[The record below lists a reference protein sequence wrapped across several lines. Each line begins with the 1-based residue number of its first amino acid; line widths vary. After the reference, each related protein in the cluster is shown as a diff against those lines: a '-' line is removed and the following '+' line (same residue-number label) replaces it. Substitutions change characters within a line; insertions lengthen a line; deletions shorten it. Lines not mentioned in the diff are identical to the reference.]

1 MSEWVRR
8 VSAAVAVGALGV
20 SLAACGEPDDNAP
33 HPGEP
38 TPKLMLLRLATT
50 DTIST
55 GTFMVTGSLFR
66 VDSSSHP
73 SMSGSRMSRSTA
85 AGTS

>member
-1 MSEWVRR
+1 VSEWVRR

-50 DTIST
+50 DTIASRRT
-55 GTFMVTGSLFR
+55 TMRTGSVACGRQKQLR
-66 VDSSSHP
+66 
-73 SMSGSRMSRSTA
+73 
-85 AGTS
+85 

>member
-20 SLAACGEPDDNAP
+20 SSAACGEPDDNAP

-50 DTIST
+50 DAIISLDPA
-55 GTFMVTGSLFR
+55 GPYESARG
-66 VDSSSHP
+66 P
-73 SMSGSRMSRSTA
+73 CSRTSTRRC
-85 AGTS
+85 